1 MSSIDLVGIPS
12 GELALFKAQLAEVL
26 NLVREPRP
34 IPAIMCRKDAMAY
47 SGINSDSPFDRWC
60 KAYGVT
66 SCSHGRYE
74 KRKLDLGLAREA
86 GRASK

>member
-1 MSSIDLVGIPS
+1 MSTIDLVGIPA

-26 NLVREPRP
+26 KLAREPRP
-34 IPAIMCRKDAMAY
+34 IPAIMCRADAIAYTGIKSASAFKD
-47 SGINSDSPFDRWC
+47 WC
-60 KAYGVT
+60 KAYGVAP
-66 SCSHGRYE
+66 CSHGRYE